1 MSPFQRLG
9 LKPGSDEREIK
20 RAYAR
25 ELKRCRPDDDP
36 QGFQELNQA
45 YQHCLALAARRA
57 AEAEPEMDGNDDA
70 SSFVYGESA
79 AAQQPDRDPNA
90 DARLDDD
97 DAAERATRP
106 RPATHRRPAESAPQ
120 RISFELDTFLEQLLD
135 IAARRMPHDL
145 QRWLS
150 ECEPLYSLELKR
162 SLRPPVAHALAVCEP
177 PPSCETIEVVAE
189 CFDLGTV
196 DAQDAHVRQWIA
208 IAYDRGERSE
218 AFERL
223 LGEYRHA
230 HAQLVDRQLLA
241 ELREPRSWPRRAWIA
256 LTPSLPGRLRELLL
270 KLQQVGPEWLQTR
283 LNSESVGFWLRA
295 TDRSRLDP
303 RRLAVGLARVPLY
316 YLAMAGAFSLLLGMD
331 PQPFEGAGRN
341 IAVLAAAWVGLASA
355 GIGVLHVHRRLSQ
368 RGIDTPGMFA
378 WFALLACL
386 PGAVVLPYPTAWLAV
401 AVGGV
406 LIAARGRDHAAPAL
420 ACYLAAILAAIA
432 VLPAAVRAHDSGPA
446 LIATAAAAM
455 LLAHDIALSKWYHVS
470 MAQVRAGAG
479 KLWRM
484 TATLLFV
491 AFLYMLLP

>member
-1 MSPFQRLG
+1 MTPFQRLG

-45 YQHCLALAARRA
+45 YQHCLAVAARRA
-57 AEAEPEMDGNDDA
+57 AAAEPELDGDDDGSPFA
-70 SSFVYGESA
+70 GDEA
-79 AAQQPDRDPNA
+79 TTAQRPDSGPAA
-90 DARLDDD
+90 DARPDDD
-97 DAAERATRP
+97 DAPERAPRP
-106 RPATHRRPAESAPQ
+106 RSAMHRRPADPAPQ
-120 RISFELDTFLEQLLD
+120 RISFDLDTFLEQLLD
-135 IAARRMPHDL
+135 IATRRMPHDL
-145 QRWLS
+145 QRWLG
-150 ECEPLYSLELKR
+150 ECEPLYSLELKH
-162 SLRPPVAHALAVCEP
+162 SLRAPVAHALAVCEP
-177 PPSCETIEVVAE
+177 PPSCETIHVVAE

-196 DAQDAHVRQWIA
+196 DAQDARTRQWIA

-241 ELREPRSWPRRAWIA
+241 ELREPRLWPRRAWIA

-295 TDRSRLDP
+295 TDRSRLDL

-316 YLAMAGAFSLLLGMD
+316 YLALAGAFSLLLGMD

-378 WFALLACL
+378 WFALLSCL
-386 PGAVVLPYPTAWLAV
+386 PGAVVLPYPTAWLAA

-446 LIATAAAAM
+446 LIATAAAAI

-470 MAQVRAGAG
+470 IAQVRAGAG

-484 TATLLFV
+484 TAALLFV
-491 AFLYMLLP
+491 AFLCMLLP